1 MLCFFKNTPTAS
13 QNLSR
18 RRETFLVELLG
29 FERVSSYAP
38 LSWPTYAT
46 LSTHCFGR
54 ESQMAEPGCYLR
66 RPCISRMGKLRP
78 GEAKEESH
86 TLSWSPGLGQTQI
99 SGFQAHYSSS
109 FIRGHQR
116 AACGHLYPTDVLSL
130 AQECFNLHQLPA
142 FRNQE
147 IPYKNPHFWLL
158 LDHWEICQVRSAFL
172 PGDH

>member
-38 LSWPTYAT
+38 LAWPTYAT

-54 ESQMAEPGCYLR
+54 ESQMAEPGCYLSH
-66 RPCISRMGKLRP
+66 PCVSRMGKLRL

-99 SGFQAHYSSS
+99 SGFRPIILPPSSEVTNGQPVATS
-109 FIRGHQR
+109 TPQMCFLWPESVLICISCQHLEIRRFHIKTHISG
-116 AACGHLYPTDVLSL
+116 CS
-130 AQECFNLHQLPA
+130 
-142 FRNQE
+142 
-147 IPYKNPHFWLL
+147 
-158 LDHWEICQVRSAFL
+158 
-172 PGDH
+172 